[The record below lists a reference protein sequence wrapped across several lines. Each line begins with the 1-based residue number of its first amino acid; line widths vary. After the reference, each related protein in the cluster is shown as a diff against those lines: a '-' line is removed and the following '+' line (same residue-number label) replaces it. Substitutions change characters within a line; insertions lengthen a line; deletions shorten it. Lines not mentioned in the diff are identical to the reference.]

1 MKKYLSIEIEKS
13 KKICT
18 VWLNRPTLH
27 NAMDDTMIAEL
38 TDVFKTFFNEENL
51 RLVVL
56 RGRGKSF
63 CAGADLNYMKTIA
76 TYGPEENLKDSVQL
90 AQLFSTIYECTV
102 PTIAVAHGACF
113 GGGNGLLA
121 ACDIA
126 LADEETI
133 FAFSEVKLGIAPAT
147 IAPFVIRRI
156 GEYGAKELMMTGKRF
171 NALEAKKWNLL
182 NHCLPASK
190 LENELDLLKKQM
202 LSSAPGAVRA
212 TKELI
217 GHIVHKHHD
226 MVETLDYTT
235 MLISELRASNE
246 GQEGMAAFLEKRK
259 PYWTLD

>member
-1 MKKYLSIEIEKS
+1 MKIYLTIEVEISNE
-13 KKICT
+13 ICT

-27 NAMDDTMIAEL
+27 NAMDDIMIAEL
-38 TDVFKTFFNEENL
+38 TGVFRSFFTEEKL

-56 RGRGKSF
+56 RGKGKSF

-76 TYGPEENLKDSVQL
+76 SYGPEENLKDSIKL

-126 LADEETI
+126 IAEENTV

-147 IAPFVIRRI
+147 IAPFVIRRV

-171 NALEAKKWNLL
+171 KGPEAKKWNLL
-182 NHCLPASK
+182 NHCLQESELETK
-190 LENELDLLKKQM
+190 LDQLKKDI

-217 GHIVHKHHD
+217 GHVIHEHHD
-226 MVETLDYTT
+226 MVETSYYTT
-235 MLISELRASNE
+235 KLIAELRASEE
-246 GQEGMAAFLEKRK
+246 GQEGMSAFLQKRK
-259 PYWTLD
+259 PNWTIE